1 MEYSGISKEEFE
13 SQFKLALERGEL
25 ESLLRS
31 KLEES
36 GNAAYLA
43 FTGKLSVA
51 SLSIETDES
60 QVIGGGGSGSGS
72 GGGSGNGGDGGGG
85 GGGGN
90 DGGSDVGDNIED
102 DDDSPSNSAFS
113 LQSFA
118 SGSRLYPL
126 VITVVMLVMT
136 CCF

>member
-1 MEYSGISKEEFE
+1 MRVYC
-13 SQFKLALERGEL
+13 RY
-25 ESLLRS
+25 
-31 KLEES
+31 

-60 QVIGGGGSGSGS
+60 QVIGGGGSGSG
-72 GGGSGNGGDGGGG
+72 GNGGDGND
-85 GGGGN
+85 GGN
-90 DGGSDVGDNIED
+90 DGGDNIED
-102 DDDSPSNSAFS
+102 DDDSPLNSAFS
-113 LQSFA
+113 LQSPA

>member
-1 MEYSGISKEEFE
+1 M
-13 SQFKLALERGEL
+13 
-25 ESLLRS
+25 
-31 KLEES
+31 
-36 GNAAYLA
+36 
-43 FTGKLSVA
+43 A

-60 QVIGGGGSGSGS
+60 QVIGGGGSGSG
-72 GGGSGNGGDGGGG
+72 GNGGDGNI
-85 GGGGN
+85 GGN
-90 DGGSDVGDNIED
+90 DGGNDGGDNIED

-113 LQSFA
+113 LQSPA